1 MRQLAARPAPDL
13 SAGTAQATFCS
24 FMPGCLASLVL
35 ALAFGTTKSL
45 RDRLRSALVP
55 RCLLAARPSSSGA
68 ARRQQQRQSHRRR
81 SGEFR
86 YVAMDTDNGILSRQR
101 RLSMEKQLRIEV
113 TYEFEIRNEQVE
125 PAPVLQLRGAR
136 DWEQQQGGGG
146 GGGGGL
152 LGKSK
157 KTGGSAFP
165 YSVES
170 HRWDDTERILPK
182 KPSISLMRGQG

>member
-1 MRQLAARPAPDL
+1 MHQLAARPAPDL

-55 RCLLAARPSSSGA
+55 RCLLAARPSSSVA
-68 ARRQQQRQSHRRR
+68 ARRQQRQRQSQRRR

-146 GGGGGL
+146 GL